1 MKQPLPFSTP
11 FPWGLLLIAV
21 GALLMG
27 IARFPWSSLR
37 EELCAPPPLQWTDF
51 NEPATPRYLDLPQAA
66 PPVDGVYDIRF
77 DNMPSL
83 YRDASAEV
91 PMSVAVFSGGMT
103 VATISPTG
111 EVSLEPG
118 YTCEDALR
126 AAAGYDVGRS
136 WETDPR
142 VVYGR
147 LRTLGTP

>member
-37 EELCAPPPLQWTDF
+37 EELCAPP
-51 NEPATPRYLDLPQAA
+51 ALP
-66 PPVDGVYDIRF
+66 DGVYDFRF
-77 DNMPSL
+77 DNMP
-83 YRDASAEV
+83 ASEGYYSTGRVEAPRV
-91 PMSVAVFSGGMT
+91 DVISGGST

-111 EVSLEPG
+111 EVTLEPG